1 MSPISRDDLH
11 RIFKNLD
18 KNNNGRISIHELQ
31 NLLHRI
37 GIQTTLEEL
46 EKIVGRNNLD
56 LIEFLFFYE
65 AMIEG
70 RNFAEADGGDE
81 EDLWKA
87 FDVNGDGLISC
98 EELQMV
104 LTKMGLWEKKSGKD
118 CSDMID
124 VYDKNSDG
132 VLDF

>member
-31 NLLHRI
+31 NLPHRI

-56 LIEFLFFYE
+56 FIEFLFFYE
-65 AMIEG
+65 AMIEA
-70 RNFAEADGGDE
+70 RNFAEPDGCDDDD
-81 EDLWKA
+81 DLWKA
-87 FDVNGDGLISC
+87 FEVFDVNSDGLISC
-98 EELQMV
+98 DSR
-104 LTKMGLWEKKSGKD
+104 W
-118 CSDMID
+118 C
-124 VYDKNSDG
+124 
-132 VLDF
+132 